1 LPAHGDRPFLFSRT
15 RIPVVILAFLVAVSG
30 PEGCDLARFR
40 IEAVTPDA
48 THIIAQ
54 QVKGDGWFFA
64 GGDDPVDV
72 AFRRD

>member
-1 LPAHGDRPFLFSRT
+1 MLSRT
-15 RIPVVILAFLVAVSG
+15 RIPVVILAFLIAVSG

-40 IEAVTPDA
+40 LEAVTPDA

-54 QVKGDGWFFA
+54 QVKGDGRIGA